1 MAKFEIILRNDKVK
15 QYNSMALFIV
25 ILNIGLFIL
34 TAFYSTDQFIRNV
47 ALAVAVLSAVS
58 LAAGW
63 WLARKGKAVN
73 ASLKYLPLIII
84 TIGWAMI
91 GNWWAAVLCAV
102 LTFLFATS
110 QRQLQLGVDKGE
122 VIYPSFPQR
131 TIRWNELNNIV
142 LKDGLLT
149 IDFKNNK
156 ILQSEIIE
164 SSAGLNEQEFNDF
177 CREQLK

>member
-1 MAKFEIILRNDKVK
+1 MAKFLIILRNDKVK

-25 ILNIGLFIL
+25 LLNVGLFIL
-34 TAFYSTDQFIRNV
+34 TAFYSADQFIRNV
-47 ALAVAVLSAVS
+47 ALAGAVLAALS

-63 WLARKGKAVN
+63 WLTKKGKTVN

-84 TIGWAMI
+84 TIVWAMI
-91 GNWWAAVLCAV
+91 GNWWAVVVSAV

-110 QRQLQLGVDKGE
+110 QRQLQLGVDKTE
-122 VIYPSFPQR
+122 VSYPSFPQR

-164 SSAGLNEQEFNDF
+164 SSARLNEQEFNDF

>member
-25 ILNIGLFIL
+25 LLNVAIFIL
-34 TAFYSTDQFIRNV
+34 TVFYSADQFIRSV
-47 ALAVAVLSAVS
+47 AIAGAVLSGFS

-63 WLARKGKAVN
+63 WMAKKGKVSG
-73 ASLKYLPLIII
+73 SLKYLPLVII
-84 TIGWAMI
+84 TIVWAMI
-91 GNWWAAVLCAV
+91 GNWWAVVLCAL

-110 QRQLQLGVDKGE
+110 QRQLQLGVDKNE
-122 VIYPSFPQR
+122 VSYPSFPQR
-131 TIRWNELNNIV
+131 TIRWSELNNII

-149 IDFKNNK
+149 IDFKNDK

-164 SSAGLNEQEFNDF
+164 LSAGLNEKEFNEF